1 MWGQL
6 VQQLLDP
13 VFLPRTVHIG
23 DLVFWEAAEKL
34 VYLEGHR
41 GWLKIIET
49 RGDAV
54 GWLLF
59 SGSVV
64 SDSL

>member
-1 MWGQL
+1 M
-6 VQQLLDP
+6 LDSK
-13 VFLPRTVHIG
+13 FLSRTVDIG

-41 GWLKIIET
+41 GWPKITEN

>member
-1 MWGQL
+1 M
-6 VQQLLDP
+6 QQLLDP
-13 VFLPRTVHIG
+13 VFFPRTVDIG

-41 GWLKIIET
+41 GWVKIIET
-49 RGDAV
+49 RDDAV
-54 GWLLF
+54 EWLLLF